1 MKNLLHL
8 GRGREF
14 SFLIG
19 TDTMLL
25 MTVDVALATLRV
37 LTGLVVMSEVT
48 VVWLSFDVDKNNC
61 G

>member
-1 MKNLLHL
+1 
-8 GRGREF
+8 
-14 SFLIG
+14 
-19 TDTMLL
+19 MLL